1 MVKIDLVVP
10 WVDGND
16 ITWLEEKRKYS
27 SVSWSEGN
35 SNSRYSPSDNFKY
48 WFRSVEK
55 FAPWINK
62 IFFVTYGHLP
72 DWLDISHPKLRI
84 VRHDEYIPKEYLPTF
99 NSHVIELNLHCIND
113 LSEYF
118 ILFSDD
124 VFFTK
129 ETTENDFFEN
139 NLPREFGIYTPIRPV
154 QNYSHIEL
162 NNYMLINRHFSNN
175 RKKITEWYKFYN
187 PLLGKF
193 FIHNL
198 IANLYNQIMGYQ
210 EFHLGHAH
218 LKSTFKTVW
227 DKEKKLLHNVST
239 HRFRELSDVNHF
251 AMAYWNI
258 ESGKFEP
265 QSLSFGKSFD
275 IADVSESCQAIVNQ
289 KYKVICLNE
298 TDESG
303 DITEYEKKIAEA
315 FDKILFEK
323 SSFEL

>member
-72 DWLDISHPKLRI
+72 EWLDISHPKLRI

-99 NSHVIELNLHCIND
+99 NSHVIELNLHRIND

-124 VFFTK
+124 VFF
-129 ETTENDFFEN
+129 
-139 NLPREFGIYTPIRPV
+139 Y
-154 QNYSHIEL
+154 
-162 NNYMLINRHFSNN
+162 
-175 RKKITEWYKFYN
+175 
-187 PLLGKF
+187 
-193 FIHNL
+193 
-198 IANLYNQIMGYQ
+198 
-210 EFHLGHAH
+210 
-218 LKSTFKTVW
+218 
-227 DKEKKLLHNVST
+227 
-239 HRFRELSDVNHF
+239 
-251 AMAYWNI
+251 
-258 ESGKFEP
+258 
-265 QSLSFGKSFD
+265 
-275 IADVSESCQAIVNQ
+275 
-289 KYKVICLNE
+289 
-298 TDESG
+298 
-303 DITEYEKKIAEA
+303 
-315 FDKILFEK
+315 
-323 SSFEL
+323 